1 VRTLLFSSAVLAV
14 LSFGAIAHADDVP
27 PPAPPPPPALKITPS
42 GYVEGSYSYN
52 FNQPS
57 NGITNYRGYDN
68 RHNTFT
74 LENVAIG
81 ADWAA
86 GAFEAKLMLQV
97 GSTPTSYY
105 SSEPDVART
114 SGANG
119 SNASLWKY
127 VQKAWVAY
135 KAPVGRGLR
144 LQLGLFLAPF
154 GPESLAIKDSWNWS
168 RSNLYYAL
176 PAYFTGV
183 RARYEIADHWMLMGG
198 VYNGWNTVVD
208 NNDAKSVSTSIR
220 YNADNV
226 LAQLLYFGGA
236 ERPTGAPEGPYWRHD
251 FDAFGQWDVTS
262 HFSVAAHANAGWEP
276 NRFGTSDWYAGAM
289 YVRVKTFDWLYV
301 ALRDD
306 AFWED
311 VASNANG
318 TASAILWPVRWVSS
332 QTVTLDAR
340 PTPDNLSVRLEYRH
354 DSAQDRIFFR
364 GDVVGDGNTVPY
376 VPNAR
381 SQDTI
386 TLGATGWF

>member
-1 VRTLLFSSAVLAV
+1 VSAR
-14 LSFGAIAHADDVP
+14 ADEASTTPV
-27 PPAPPPPPALKITPS
+27 PPAPPPVPASPPALKITPS
-42 GYVEGSYSYN
+42 GYIEGSYSYN

-81 ADWAA
+81 ADWQAA
-86 GAFEAKLMLQV
+86 AFEAKLMLQV
-97 GSTPTSYY
+97 GSTPTSYF
-105 SSEPDVART
+105 SSEPDVARAA
-114 SGANG
+114 GANG

-135 KAPVGRGLR
+135 KAPVGPRGLR

-176 PAYFTGV
+176 PAYFTGL
-183 RARYEIADHWMLMGG
+183 RARYELDEKWALMAG

-208 NNDAKSVSTSIR
+208 NNEAKSVSTSVR
-220 YNADNV
+220 YNDVRNGF
-226 LAQLLYFGGA
+226 LAQVLYFGGI
-236 ERPTGAPEGPYWRHD
+236 ERPTGAPEGLYWRHD
-251 FDAFGQWDVTS
+251 FDAYAQWDVTQR
-262 HFSVAAHANAGWEP
+262 FSIAGHANGGWEP
-276 NRFGTSDWYAGAM
+276 NRFGTSDWYAGAI
-289 YVRVKTFDWLYV
+289 YARVKTLDWLYV
-301 ALRDD
+301 AVRGD

-311 VASNANG
+311 QAQNASG
-318 TASAILWPVRWVSS
+318 TASSILWPVRWVSS
-332 QTVTLDAR
+332 ETITLDAR

-354 DSAQDRIFFR
+354 DYAQARIFFR
-364 GDVVGDGNTVPY
+364 GDVAGDGSDATPY

-381 SQDTI
+381 YQDTI